1 MNIDMQTY
9 DISGRKARNGCE
21 EEVKNMKQLAF
32 KRNLQVTRKTKVFS
46 AFPNLSPATML
57 SVR

>member
-32 KRNLQVTRKTKVFS
+32 KRNL
-46 AFPNLSPATML
+46 
-57 SVR
+57 